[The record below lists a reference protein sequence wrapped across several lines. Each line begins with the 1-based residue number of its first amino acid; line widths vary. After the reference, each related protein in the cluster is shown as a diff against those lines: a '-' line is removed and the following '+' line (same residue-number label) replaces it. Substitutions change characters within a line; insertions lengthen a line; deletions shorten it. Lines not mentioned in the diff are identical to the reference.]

1 VTALAAPPRRTAGEE
16 TGRRIVAVLLLGAAA
31 GSAAYAAAVTVLAHW
46 PSIVRDRGAGGAA
59 RPLLVAVVAAPVA
72 VAGVLLM
79 LLVRDRGAASRHT
92 VAAALVGVGAAWVAW
107 GLVEQHL
114 LHTFDVAPGAAAA
127 ATWDALFHAVG
138 LVTAGVGTSILSAR
152 RPIPGA
158 T

>member
-16 TGRRIVAVLLLGAAA
+16 TGRRIAAVLLLGAAA
-31 GSAAYAAAVTVLAHW
+31 GSAAYAAAVTVLARW

-59 RPLLVAVVAAPVA
+59 RPLLVAAVA
-72 VAGVLLM
+72 VPIAAGGVLL
-79 LLVRDRGAASRHT
+79 LVSNRGAAPRHA
-92 VAAALVGVGAAWVAW
+92 VATALVGVGAAWVVW

-114 LHTFDVAPGAAAA
+114 LRTFDVAPRAAAA

>member
-1 VTALAAPPRRTAGEE
+1 VTALAAPPRPTAGEQ

-31 GSAAYAAAVTVLAHW
+31 GSAAYAAAVTMLARW

-59 RPLLVAVVAAPVA
+59 RPLLVAAVAVPVA
-72 VAGVLLM
+72 VAGVLL
-79 LLVRDRGAASRHT
+79 LVRDRGAAPRHT
-92 VAAALVGVGAAWVAW
+92 VATALVGVGAAWVAW

-114 LHTFDVAPGAAAA
+114 LRTFDVAPGAAAA